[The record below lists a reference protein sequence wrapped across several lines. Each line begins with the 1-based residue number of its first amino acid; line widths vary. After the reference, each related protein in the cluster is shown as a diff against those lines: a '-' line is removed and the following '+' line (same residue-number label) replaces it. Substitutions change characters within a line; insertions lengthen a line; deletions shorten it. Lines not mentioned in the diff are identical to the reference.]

1 MSPTLGGGGSAKI
14 WRYSVSLF
22 RKMGNMANGWCHL
35 WMAPLED
42 TVAWTS
48 YGNVIIIII
57 FSLKIIVLLLCCC
70 YYCVGL
76 HVVINFDPGQNW
88 WRIQNHVAIITDHLI
103 FEIVFATK
111 VFSTTQQYYEL
122 NYFSNWIFIL
132 KLFLQSIS
140 TRYFLMVQ
148 YFKSSSLCVCIRQV
162 NSSSS
167 RT

>member
-1 MSPTLGGGGSAKI
+1 MDDKGKEGPKI
-14 WRYSVSLF
+14 S
-22 RKMGNMANGWCHL
+22 KNGLCHL

-42 TVAWTS
+42 TVAWNS
-48 YGNVIIIII
+48 YGNIIIII

-111 VFSTTQQYYEL
+111 VFSAAVLWTQLFFEL
-122 NYFSNWIFIL
+122 NI
-132 KLFLQSIS
+132 
-140 TRYFLMVQ
+140 
-148 YFKSSSLCVCIRQV
+148 YFKIVFAKY
-162 NSSSS
+162 
-167 RT
+167 

>member
-1 MSPTLGGGGSAKI
+1 
-14 WRYSVSLF
+14 
-22 RKMGNMANGWCHL
+22 MGNITNGWCHL

-42 TVAWTS
+42 TVAWNS
-48 YGNVIIIII
+48 YGNI
-57 FSLKIIVLLLCCC
+57 SLKIIVLLLCCC

-111 VFSTTQQYYEL
+111 VFSAAVLDEL

>member
-1 MSPTLGGGGSAKI
+1 MDDKGKEGSKI
-14 WRYSVSLF
+14 S
-22 RKMGNMANGWCHL
+22 KNGLCHL

-42 TVAWTS
+42 TVAWNS
-48 YGNVIIIII
+48 YGNIIIII
-57 FSLKIIVLLLCCC
+57 FSLKIIVLLLCCCC

-88 WRIQNHVAIITDHLI
+88 WRIQNHVAIITDRLI

-111 VFSTTQQYYEL
+111 VFSAAVLDEL

-132 KLFLQSIS
+132 KLFLQSTS

>member
-1 MSPTLGGGGSAKI
+1 MTRGRRDQKSK
-14 WRYSVSLF
+14 
-22 RKMGNMANGWCHL
+22 KNGLCHL

-42 TVAWTS
+42 TVAWNS
-48 YGNVIIIII
+48 YGNIIIII

-111 VFSTTQQYYEL
+111 VFSAAVLDEL

-132 KLFLQSIS
+132 KLFLQSTS

-148 YFKSSSLCVCIRQV
+148 YFKSSSLWVYIRQV